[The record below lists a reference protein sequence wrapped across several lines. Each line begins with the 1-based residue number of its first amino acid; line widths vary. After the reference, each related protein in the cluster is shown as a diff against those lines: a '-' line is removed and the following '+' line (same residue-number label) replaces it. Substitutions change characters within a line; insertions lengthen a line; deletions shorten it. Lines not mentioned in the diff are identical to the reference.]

1 MFLIAFIAEGASTL
15 PARASALATQPAAQ
29 LAAQPAEE
37 LDGDDLSAVKLLQ
50 SSVALHL
57 GKGNTGSIQK
67 SICFQKAT
75 QLGIEARLRKT
86 SSTPSGQLSG

>member
-1 MFLIAFIAEGASTL
+1 MFLIAFKAEGAITL
-15 PARASALATQPAAQ
+15 HACACAPATQPAAQ
-29 LAAQPAEE
+29 LAAQLAEE
-37 LDGDDLSAVKLLQ
+37 FDDDDLSAVKLLQ

-86 SSTPSGQLSG
+86 SSSPSGQLSG

>member
-15 PARASALATQPAAQ
+15 HARACALATQPAAQ
-29 LAAQPAEE
+29 LAAQLAKVF
-37 LDGDDLSAVKLLQ
+37 DGDDLSAVKLLQ
-50 SSVALHL
+50 SSVALHS

-67 SICFQKAT
+67 SICCQKAT

-86 SSTPSGQLSG
+86 SSSPSGQLSG